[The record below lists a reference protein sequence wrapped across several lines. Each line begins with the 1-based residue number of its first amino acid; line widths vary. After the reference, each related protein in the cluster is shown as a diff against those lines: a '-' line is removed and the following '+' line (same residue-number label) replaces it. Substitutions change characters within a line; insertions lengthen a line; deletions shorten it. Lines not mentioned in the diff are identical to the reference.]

1 MDAEEFAA
9 RRRVRFVKAD
19 DDLRPIVKR
28 VLSEYAD
35 GDSSWADDLI
45 EGASVL
51 WMETF
56 LAEAPN
62 ADAERFMPRF
72 QEALAEA
79 LAMTE
84 RPDGTVD
91 DVQIDRVTKW
101 LGTYTVNEATWR
113 GVSARGGSFKRWIAM
128 DDNAVRETHAVA
140 DGQIVRIGGTFDVGG
155 YDLRFP
161 GDPVGPPSIWI
172 NCRCVLQAVAR
183 TGEANV
189 SPTTFAMA
197 DTVVLEDEVD
207 EELPPDEL
215 EEGEEEITEIPVH
228 GVLAPEGVPTGDGRM
243 FAVDALTHRE
253 LPLPILYQDLTGDG
267 HGGSGRVGRIDEIF
281 REGNEVR
288 FRGAVVLTK
297 EYSSQVVEGI
307 MDGTVRGISVDVD
320 DIELEM
326 SDESMPED
334 GKMPLTTFS
343 KARVAGVT
351 IVAIPAFQEAFI
363 ALGHEFLADL
373 PAEAKESLAA
383 CGCDTG
389 GEDDDDN
396 PDVVVGNNVTR
407 IHDLTVLDGPAL
419 QAYNSFEDG
428 DAQRAWLEEHHP
440 EAILAAAFAP
450 GTKDG
455 PGWITHPIP
464 TNRIRRYWT
473 SGKGAAKIRWGV
485 PGDFNRCRRQ
495 LAKYIANPEW
505 LAGTC
510 ANMHKEALGVWPGI
524 KRGDKGLALA
534 ASAGTPAPIFN
545 FVAAAVRVFDAS
557 LFERVELEDPRVGI
571 MVEGDHVFGYMAQW
585 GVCHIGIQGVCTEA
599 PASKSDYWYYA
610 TGVVD
615 TPEGPIHVGQI
626 TMDTGHASLKSNA
639 KVAAAHYDNTGAAV
653 ADVAVGEDGFGI
665 WFSGVLR
672 PTITD
677 DQLHALR
684 ASGRISGDWR
694 TIGGNLEMVAGLV
707 VNVPGLP
714 IPHTMVASADG
725 VQTALV
731 AAGVVPPGSPSAV
744 TASVSISADPEMIA
758 AIARTAVAEYRH
770 AEKREARVTPLRE
783 SLRQKR
789 IESLRV
795 KIKE

>member
-9 RRRVRFVKAD
+9 RRRAKFVEAD
-19 DDLRPIVKR
+19 EELRAIVKR

-79 LAMTE
+79 LAKTE

-91 DVQIDRVTKW
+91 DAQIERVTKW

-128 DDNAVRETHAVA
+128 EDNAVRETHAVA

-172 NCRCVLQAVAR
+172 NCRCIIQPVAR

-197 DTVVLEDEVD
+197 DAVVIEDD
-207 EELPPDEL
+207 LDDDLPTDEL
-215 EEGEEEITEIPVH
+215 DDDEEEITEIPVH
-228 GVLAPEGVPTGDGRM
+228 GVLAPEGTPTGDGRQ
-243 FAVDALTHRE
+243 FAEGALSNRE
-253 LPLPILYQDLTGDG
+253 LPLPIAYQLMSAEG
-267 HGGSGRVGRIDEIF
+267 HLNSVTVGRIDEVF
-281 REGNEVR
+281 REGNQMR
-288 FRGAVVLTK
+288 FRGMLVMTK
-297 EYSSQVVEGI
+297 QHTPAVVEGI
-307 MDGTVRGISVDVD
+307 IDGTIRGISVDVD
-320 DIELEM
+320 DIELDM
-326 SDESMPED
+326 STMDEPDMDS
-334 GKMPLTTFS
+334 GKMPVTVFS
-343 KARVAGVT
+343 KARIAGVT
-351 IVAIPAFQEAFI
+351 IVPIPAFQEAFI
-363 ALGHEFLADL
+363 GLGHEFADEL
-373 PAEAKESLAA
+373 GDEELEALAA
-383 CGCDTG
+383 CGCQDG
-389 GEDDDDN
+389 PDEDDEN
-396 PDVVVGNNVTR
+396 PD
-407 IHDLTVLDGPAL
+407 IELAYDEAEEAL
-419 QAYNSFEDG
+419 V
-428 DAQRAWLEEHHP
+428 
-440 EAILAAAFAP
+440 AAA

-455 PGWITHPIP
+455 PGWITHPVP
-464 TNRIRRYWT
+464 TSRIRRYWT
-473 SGKGAAKIRWGV
+473 HGKGAAKIRWGV

-495 LAKYIANPEW
+495 LAKYITNPEW
-505 LAGTC
+505 LAGAC
-510 ANMHKEALGVWPGI
+510 ANMHKEALGVWPG
-524 KRGDKGLALA
+524 RPLAA
-534 ASAGTPAPIFN
+534 ITASAGKPAPIFN
-545 FVAAAVRVFDAS
+545 FVAAAVRVFDANM
-557 LFERVELEDPRVGI
+557 FARQELEDPRVGVV
-571 MVEGDHVFGYMAQW
+571 VEGNRVFGYMAQW
-585 GVCHIGIQGVCTEA
+585 GVCHIGITGICTEA
-599 PASKSDYWYYA
+599 PPSQTDYWYYA
-610 TGVVD
+610 TGVVE
-615 TPEGPIHVGQI
+615 TTEGPIHVGQI
-626 TMDTGHASLKSNA
+626 TMDTGHASLRSNA

-653 ADVAVGEDGFGI
+653 ADVAVGEDAFGI

-694 TIGGNLEMVAGLV
+694 EIGGNLEMVAGLV

-731 AAGVVPPGSPSAV
+731 AAGVLAPVEPAL
-744 TASVSISADPEMIA
+744 TASVTLGADPEMIA

-770 AEKREARVTPLRE
+770 AEKREARTTPLRE
-783 SLRQKR
+783 NLRQKR
-789 IESLRV
+789 IESLRT
-795 KIKE
+795 KIRE